1 MELCLQKKISGG
13 VFAASM
19 TIINRDLSVNIEDTI
34 KHSENLINQGSHGCI
49 IGGSTGMMQY
59 VPSNE
64 KRKLIDKMSA
74 SKFKDNFI
82 YGTGTNSLT
91 ESAQLMKHCI
101 NNGIDRFL
109 IMPPAYYQYNH
120 EGVYVYYANIIE
132 RVPEAKIILYNY
144 KKLSGYSFNIPIIEK
159 LVKDFKDSIVGLKDS
174 DYQIFDKLKIPNFLI
189 FPGSETKLLKGLELG
204 NSGII
209 SAIVNVTAPLA
220 RKVYD
225 DFYNKK
231 KQTFNERLFAIR
243 KVFDK
248 NNLISGLHSFM
259 STEDEKYK
267 VVLPPLS
274 LLSKEQEKQ
283 MMNELKALDFYPERK
298 AA

>member
-1 MELCLQKKISGG
+1 MSIKKGIY
-13 VFAASM
+13 AASM
-19 TIINRDLSVNIEDTI
+19 TVINKDLSVNIGDTV
-34 KHSENLINQGSHGCI
+34 KHSENLISQGCHGCV

-59 VPSNE
+59 IPSNE

-74 SKFKDNFI
+74 SKFKDNFVL
-82 YGTGTNSLT
+82 GTGTNSLN
-91 ESAQLMKHCI
+91 SNVQLMKHCI

-109 IMPPAYYQYNH
+109 IMPPAYYQYSH

-174 DYQIFDKLKIPNFLI
+174 DYQIFDKLKISNFLI
-189 FPGSETKLLKGLELG
+189 FVGSEKFLTKNLELG
-204 NSGII
+204 NIGGLI
-209 SAIVNVTAPLA
+209 SATVNVTAPLA

-225 DFYNKK
+225 DFHNKK
-231 KQTFNERLFAIR
+231 KQTFNERLCAIR
-243 KVFDK
+243 NVFDK

-267 VVLPPLS
+267 IVLPPLS
-274 LLSKEQEKQ
+274 LLPKEQEKQ
-283 MMNELKALDFYPERK
+283 MMDELKALDFYPERK